1 MAKPVSEEKIW
12 KLYTNWKRAFL
23 AACKKNPPEAVACVD
38 GKKES
43 TLVKDQVSFIQ
54 EMVANIVIDGATPQT
69 FERVRD
75 FLLLQTYPTTG
86 AHMEFHFIGGSPV
99 DVFLFADSIDDI
111 DIADAYSLTLFDLIL
126 VYRAHGKDWDKE
138 AVETIIEQIYD
149 DLSFDFDE
157 VSISYDLP
165 DMGLLEIDCQ
175 VDE

>member
-1 MAKPVSEEKIW
+1 MTDTVSEEEIW
-12 KLYTNWKRAFL
+12 KLYSNWKKAFQT
-23 AACKKNPPEAVACVD
+23 ACKKKPPEAAAEVA
-38 GKKES
+38 GQEES
-43 TLVKDQVSFIQ
+43 TLVKDQVQFIE
-54 EMVANIVIDGATPQT
+54 EMISNIIIDGATSET
-69 FERVRD
+69 FDRVRD

-126 VYRAHGKDWDKE
+126 VTREHGKDWDKKAAE
-138 AVETIIEQIYD
+138 AIIEQIYD

-165 DMGLLEIDCQ
+165 DPGLLEIDCQ
-175 VDE
+175 ID